1 MSKQLTRPQLEKQ
14 KLKLD
19 LIKNLFIIALLA
31 SALATSCDA
40 KKNAEAVLDN
50 VVKLQMVVDQ
60 QEQKVNALYSEN
72 ENENQ

>member
-1 MSKQLTRPQLEKQ
+1 MGKQLTKPQLEKQ

-40 KKNAEAVLDN
+40 KKNAETVLDN
-50 VVKLQMVVDQ
+50 VVKLQMVVEQ
-60 QEQKVNALYSEN
+60 QEQRVNALYVEKD
-72 ENENQ
+72 QQ